1 MCDIQDVLLWFV
13 LPRFLTIGAICLP
26 LGAQTGTADGAPPA
40 QLAPPA
46 AAGKPIE
53 IAGTVGQIHIVAGQ
67 GMPYF
72 ELKRGTEITR
82 IYLGPMPFLIAEN
95 FNPKAGQEVA
105 IKGYKLE
112 DSILAV
118 QITFVAE
125 KRTVRFRDDQGWPV
139 WRGGFGRGRVRG
151 R

>member
-1 MCDIQDVLLWFV
+1 MI
-13 LPRFLTIGAICLP
+13 RFAAILTIGAIGFS
-26 LGAQTGTADGAPPA
+26 LGAQTGNADGVLPVP
-40 QLAPPA
+40 LAPSA
-46 AAGKPIE
+46 AAGKLIE

-72 ELKRGTEITR
+72 ELKRGVEITR

-105 IKGYKLE
+105 IKGYKLS
-112 DSILAV
+112 DSILAA
-118 QITFVAE
+118 QITFVTE

-139 WRGGFGRGRVRG
+139 WRGAFGRGRG